1 MVVDGIYW
9 LDQIQSSHR
18 SAVGDKAFY
27 LGLLTQWKFPTVP
40 GFVIP
45 VAAFQDFLS
54 RVNWQGQM
62 YADLPHSSLY
72 VDTNN
77 PRQLQAVA
85 QQIRQAILATPL
97 PEPLLENLQ
106 RQIQQWQ
113 TSAVIF
119 RPSFSL
125 QSGLDPS
132 VSSRT
137 TGLLQSQICRLE
149 WETLA
154 QGLKQTWAELFR
166 AKSLFYWQHLGIQ
179 LQQIQ
184 FAVLVQPIESVI
196 AAGEISVTPNQLQ
209 IQATWGLGHGLQG
222 DGSADRYSINL
233 QSGLQRHQ
241 LGRKVHA
248 YQIAISETS
257 HSAISTRLTSDQPCL
272 DFNLIEAEQQ
282 SQPVLTI
289 EQLQELVHLGRQIQT
304 EFNLPLKLEWTLA
317 PATHEATPTRPAF
330 YFTQLTPQFGSVVQ
344 ALHPAEINSPTQP
357 VLPHAA
363 HFQSGL
369 AAAPGRAAAVAWV
382 LDQNADLTAVPA
394 GTIVVASVVT
404 PEQVIGLRHA
414 AGIVTEQ
421 GGMTSHAAILARE
434 LGIPAIVGVAQ
445 ITRLLQTGDSILIDG
460 DRGAVYYGDID
471 TSDAWI
477 STQTGIAQAGIAQTG
492 TAQTAITPSS
502 HIQRPSTSRKAQ
514 LWVTLSQPSRL
525 AQIAAAPV
533 DGVGLLRS
541 ELLLLELFEQTHPLS
556 WLKDN
561 QPIAAQQIRDRI
573 LPFLAAFAPRPVFY
587 RSLDLRAHEFGGEPA
602 ESTTSAMLGMR
613 GSFSYQVDPS
623 WFQTE
628 LAALQQLQ
636 QQGYHNLRLLLPF
649 VRTVEEFIFCRQQ
662 VEQAGLTQ
670 DPEFQLWIMAEV
682 PSVLML
688 LPDYVAAGV
697 QGITIGTND
706 LTQLLLGVD
715 RDHPRM
721 AAAFNPYH
729 PAVLRAIQQLVQ
741 TAQQLGIPAS
751 ICGQALDRHPDFIH
765 RLIEWGITA
774 VSVEVSEL
782 EAVAQTLLGLSAEG

>member
-1 MVVDGIYW
+1 MVVDEIYW

-27 LGLLTQWKFPTVP
+27 LGLLSQWQFPAVP
-40 GFVIP
+40 GFVVP

-62 YADLPHSSLY
+62 FVDLPHSSLY

-77 PRQLQAVA
+77 PRQLQVVA
-85 QQIRQAILATPL
+85 QDIRQAILATPL
-97 PEPLLENLQ
+97 PDSLLETLQ
-106 RQIQQWQ
+106 HQIQQWQ

-119 RPSFSL
+119 RPSFGL
-125 QSGLDPS
+125 QSGLDPT

-137 TGLLQSQICRLE
+137 TGLLQSQICRPE
-149 WETLA
+149 RETLA

-166 AKSLFYWQHLGIQ
+166 ARSLFYWQHLGIQ

-196 AAGEISVTPNQLQ
+196 AAGEMIVTPDHLQ

-222 DGSADRYSINL
+222 DSSADRYSINL
-233 QSGLQRHQ
+233 RSGLQRHQ
-241 LGRKVHA
+241 VGRKVYA
-248 YQIAISETS
+248 YQIAASEAP
-257 HSAISTRLTSDQPCL
+257 HPVISTWLTSVQPCL
-272 DFNLIEAEQQ
+272 DFSLIAPEQQ
-282 SQPVLTI
+282 SQPVLSL
-289 EQLQELVHLGRQIQT
+289 EQFQELAYLGRQIQS
-304 EFNLPLKLEWTLA
+304 EFNMPLKLEWTLA
-317 PATHEATPTRPAF
+317 RSTNHPTQTNNPLQTLPVF
-330 YFTQLTPQFGSVVQ
+330 YFTQVTPQFSSTAQ
-344 ALHPAEINSPTQP
+344 ALHPAEISNIKTQI
-357 VLPHAA
+357 LPQAA
-363 HFQSGL
+363 HFQTGL
-369 AAAPGRAAAVAWV
+369 AAAPGRAVAAAWL

-394 GTIVVASVVT
+394 NVIVVASVVT
-404 PEQVIGLRHA
+404 PEQVIGLRQA
-414 AGIVTEQ
+414 AGLVTEQ

-445 ITRLLQTGDSILIDG
+445 ITRLIQSGDSIAIDG
-460 DRGAVYYGDID
+460 DRGIVYYGEID
-471 TSDAWI
+471 TATDWI
-477 STQTGIAQAGIAQTG
+477 STQTTAPQT
-492 TAQTAITPSS
+492 TAAAPSQ
-502 HIQRPSTSRKAQ
+502 IDRPRPPRKVQ
-514 LWVTLSQPSRL
+514 LLVTLSQPTRL
-525 AQIAAAPV
+525 ARIASASV

-556 WLKDN
+556 WLKDHSTTA
-561 QPIAAQQIRDRI
+561 AAQISERI
-573 LPFLAAFAPRPVFY
+573 LPFVKAFAPRPVFY
-587 RSLDLRAHEFGGEPA
+587 RSLDLRSHEFSGEVI
-602 ESTTSAMLGMR
+602 STPNAMLGIR

-623 WFQTE
+623 GFKTE
-628 LAALQQLQ
+628 LAALKQLQ
-636 QQGYHNLRLLLPF
+636 QRGYHNLRLLLPF

-670 DPEFQLWIMAEV
+670 DPAFQVWIMAEV

-715 RDHPRM
+715 RDHPQM

-741 TAQQLGIPAS
+741 TAHQLGIPCA
-751 ICGQALDRHPDFIH
+751 ICGQALERHPDFV
-765 RLIEWGITA
+765 RSLIEWGVTA
-774 VSVEVSEL
+774 LSVELNEW
-782 EAVAQTLLGLSAEG
+782 EAVDQTLLELSAEG

>member
-1 MVVDGIYW
+1 MVVDEIYW

-45 VAAFQDFLS
+45 VSVFQDFLG

-106 RQIQQWQ
+106 RQIQRWQ

-119 RPSFSL
+119 RPSFGL
-125 QSGLDPS
+125 QPGLDPS

-137 TGLLQSQICRLE
+137 TGLFQSQICRLE
-149 WETLA
+149 RETLA

-209 IQATWGLGHGLQG
+209 IWATWGLGHGLQG
-222 DGSADRYSINL
+222 DGSADRYLINF

-241 LGRKVHA
+241 LGRKAYA
-248 YQIAISETS
+248 YQIAASETS
-257 HSAISTRLTSDQPCL
+257 HSAISTWLTSAEPCL
-272 DFNLIEAEQQ
+272 DFSLIEAEQQ

-289 EQLQELVHLGRQIQT
+289 EQLQELVHLARQIQT
-304 EFNLPLKLEWTLA
+304 EFNMPLKLEWTLA
-317 PATHEATPTRPAF
+317 HSANEATPTRSGF
-330 YFTQLTPQFGSVVQ
+330 YFTQLTPQFSSVLQ
-344 ALHPAEINSPTQP
+344 ALSPTEISSPTQT
-357 VLPHAA
+357 VLPQAA

-369 AAAPGRAAAVAWV
+369 AAAPGRAVAPAWV
-382 LDQNADLTAVPA
+382 LNQNANLTAVPA

-414 AGIVTEQ
+414 AGLVTEQ

-434 LGIPAIVGVAQ
+434 LGIPAIVGVSQ
-445 ITRLLQTGDSILIDG
+445 ITRLIQTGDSIAIDG
-460 DRGAVYYGDID
+460 DRGAIYYGDID
-471 TSDAWI
+471 TSTAWI
-477 STQTGIAQAGIAQTG
+477 SAQAD
-492 TAQTAITPSS
+492 TAQTAITASLQ
-502 HIQRPSTSRKAQ
+502 IQQPSTLRKAQ
-514 LWVTLSQPSRL
+514 LWVTLSQPTRL
-525 AQIAAAPV
+525 AQIAASPV

-541 ELLLLELFEQTHPLS
+541 ELLLLELFEQTYPLS

-561 QPIAAQQIRDRI
+561 RTIAVQQIRDRI
-573 LPFLAAFAPRPVFY
+573 LPFLAAFSPRPVFY
-587 RSLDLRAHEFGGEPA
+587 RSLDLRAHEFSGEA
-602 ESTTSAMLGMR
+602 AGSTTSAMLGVR

-670 DPEFQLWIMAEV
+670 NPEFQLWIMAEV

-741 TAQQLGIPAS
+741 TAQQLGVPCS
-751 ICGQALDRHPDFIH
+751 ICGQAFDRRPDFIR

-774 VSVEVSEL
+774 LSVEANEW
-782 EAVAQTLLGLSAEG
+782 EAVDQTLLQLGAEG